1 MKIYLD
7 TNAFYFFFFDD
18 NNYSKGIKKVIS
30 SITAGQNEGITSSLT
45 LDELSYS
52 ILMRLIEKKYNSHPT
67 EILRKNRNVIAE
79 FSGIRIIPAD
89 RDVCSLIPIYM
100 KKYSLLPRDC
110 IHLATMHHNECD
122 QILSTDTDFDNISG
136 ISRIDPNKV

>member
-1 MKIYLD
+1 
-7 TNAFYFFFFDD
+7 
-18 NNYSKGIKKVIS
+18 
-30 SITAGQNEGITSSLT
+30 
-45 LDELSYS
+45 
-52 ILMRLIEKKYNSHPT
+52 MRLIEKKYNSHPT

-79 FSGIRIIPAD
+79 FSGIIEDVFITILSLDNIRIIPAD